1 MTAARLSAARRVSA
15 SNVGTLRPEC
25 MTWIGNVVSNGG
37 AVSATT
43 AQAVSTFCAAIDA
56 AGIRDRFA
64 RLNLFCGS
72 NLSAALV
79 PLYRSTA
86 AGGTLLGNSTDT
98 NNNFVSGDYA
108 ETGSAGGLAG
118 NGTTKFLNTGLNQ
131 STVDS
136 NGFGHLSVFLRA
148 GNYTG
153 LYTYRMIGLIQTTP
167 SNQLYLIDVRNQGG
181 GGHTAVIG
189 ASTAIGLSLTIQSSP
204 LHMVITRS
212 SATSSQFYVNA
223 SLIAADT
230 ISRTTASVASPNY
243 VFAENRVGTGA
254 QTFSAVTLAGYS
266 IGTAL
271 TQSQATAFYMA
282 MTTFQTAMNRHTG
295 V

>member
-1 MTAARLSAARRVSA
+1 MTVTRLTSARRA
-15 SNVGTLRPEC
+15 SVANIGTLHPEC

-37 AVSATT
+37 TVSATT
-43 AQAVSTFCAAIDA
+43 AAAVSAFCTAIDA
-56 AGIRDRFA
+56 ASIRDRFA

-131 STVDS
+131 STVNS
-136 NGFGHLSVFLRA
+136 SGFGHISAFIRLGTFA
-148 GNYTG
+148 DI
-153 LYTYRMIGLIQTTP
+153 TYRLMGVLDTSTSQ
-167 SNQLYLIDVRNQGG
+167 YFFIDVRGQSNGG
-181 GGHTAVIG
+181 FVGVHGS
-189 ASTAIGLSLTIQSSP
+189 STTFGPGSFRTQSSP
-204 LHMVITRS
+204 ELRMVTRS
-212 SATSSQFYVNA
+212 STSSSQMYVNGA
-223 SLIAADT
+223 YQSGDAT
-230 ISRTTASVASPNY
+230 TRTVSSVASPMY

-254 QTFSAVTLAGYS
+254 QTHSAVTLGAYS
-266 IGTAL
+266 IGSSMTQAQSNAYYLAMAAFQIAL
-271 TQSQATAFYMA
+271 
-282 MTTFQTAMNRHTG
+282 NRNSG